1 MISVPAPLRLLT
13 NEQQCWGSHRLSS
26 AHEPGKTAGGG
37 TSCASQQPAGRPN
50 GVPRHPLHV
59 AEGAHR
65 QLQAAEKR
73 WMGKT
78 MLFFKKRRC
87 GRIF

>member
-1 MISVPAPLRLLT
+1 M
-13 NEQQCWGSHRLSS
+13 SS

-78 MLFFKKRRC
+78 MLLRGGAAVFFRL
-87 GRIF
+87 RILRADSQNKQSQIY